1 MLAVEGIAHEW
12 HEFEGSHDWE
22 YWRARLPDAL
32 SFCLHSLS

>member
-32 SFCLHSLS
+32 WFRLHSLS